1 MFKKLMYTTDFSN
14 DSKRA
19 LALASGLAAKYQ
31 AKLFIVHVAETTV
44 PVTVLPPAGAA
55 TALPPVVP
63 DHDELSE
70 QLRGVTPDDPIV
82 AYEHVLL
89 RGVAGEEIV
98 TFVGDTAIDL
108 IVMSTHGRSGLERF
122 LLGSVAEHVVRH
134 ATCPVLTCNA
144 EVR

>member
-63 DHDELSE
+63 D
-70 QLRGVTPDDPIV
+70 
-82 AYEHVLL
+82 
-89 RGVAGEEIV
+89 
-98 TFVGDTAIDL
+98 
-108 IVMSTHGRSGLERF
+108 
-122 LLGSVAEHVVRH
+122 
-134 ATCPVLTCNA
+134 
-144 EVR
+144 

>member
-1 MFKKLMYTTDFSN
+1 MFKKILYTTDFS
-14 DSKRA
+14 DESKRA
-19 LALASGLAAKYQ
+19 FTLASDLAAIHQ
-31 AKLFIVHVAETTV
+31 ARLFIVHVAETTV

-55 TALPPVVP
+55 TVLPPVVP
-63 DHDELSE
+63 TQEELSE
-70 QLRGVTPDDPIV
+70 QLRSIAPDDPII
-82 AYEHVLL
+82 AYEHALL

-98 TFVGDTAIDL
+98 AFGRDTAIDL

-134 ATCPVLTCNA
+134 AACPVLTCNA